1 MTDEQEKLQGTYKA
15 ARKRLDGAS
24 GKSASGVEAAYGESY
39 QALVKAGLAPQLKAK
54 YRR

>member
-1 MTDEQEKLQGTYKA
+1 MTDEQQKLVSTFNA

-24 GKSASGVEAAYGESY
+24 GKSASGVEAAYGEAY
-39 QALVKAGLAPQLKAK
+39 QALVKAGIAPQIKAK